1 MSSAADGGATHVGT
15 IVPMLPEP
23 CVFQTPIATV
33 NVPPT
38 LHDQITVSASTGTD
52 HPVYSYIGTTWTF
65 LSTNH
70 KDWPDDIIIA
80 DSQKPYRGGYLR
92 ERITAYKPVAAT

>member
-1 MSSAADGGATHVGT
+1 MGSSKEGSTTELATVN
-15 IVPMLPEP
+15 PMLPEP

-38 LHDQITVSASTGTD
+38 LHDRISVTGTTGTD

-65 LSTNH
+65 LATNYT
-70 KDWPDDIIIA
+70 DWPDSLVISDT
-80 DSQKPYRGGYLR
+80 QKPFRGGYLR
-92 ERITAYKPVAAT
+92 ERVTAYKPVAGT